1 VFASPHAR
9 QAVRHLDAI
18 GPHAALTHAEHI
30 AAAHVEAL
38 LALAETLRPPT
49 GTTPGGTPGGTPADR

>member
-1 VFASPHAR
+1 MLASPHAR

-18 GPHAALTHAEHI
+18 GPHAALTHDQHI

-38 LALAETLRPPT
+38 LALVDALRPPT
-49 GTTPGGTPGGTPADR
+49 TGSTPADR